1 MLSRSKLAQ
10 NWLLKLKYKSIIVVS
25 ITSNFLRDDNM
36 RREELLSLRLHEAVA
51 LKLKTQPEFLN
62 SLPKRLKGLSEKGQL
77 HPYYL
82 AEWQAWLDLEE
93 TTRLSYLGSED
104 EYWVSLRQSSPFA
117 GFLSSKERQVVL
129 KNFKKEWSVLCG
141 ELT

>member
-1 MLSRSKLAQ
+1 
-10 NWLLKLKYKSIIVVS
+10 
-25 ITSNFLRDDNM
+25 M

-62 SLPKRLKGLSEKGQL
+62 SLPKRLKSLSEKGQL

-82 AEWQAWLDLEE
+82 AEWLAWLDLEE
-93 TTRLSYLGSED
+93 TTRLSYLVSQD
-104 EYWVSLRQSSPFA
+104 EYWISLRQSSPFA
-117 GFLSSKERQVVL
+117 GFLTSKERQVVL
-129 KNFKKEWSVLCG
+129 KNFKKEWNVLCG